1 MVGRL
6 EANSTGGLDC
16 SENRDL
22 GGGKAAHHRAI
33 ERAEVGVPLGHQ
45 IGRGKSAVPKRF
57 PEVNS
62 TGGLDGPESRD
73 VGRGKTASVPAM
85 ESARDWGSCF
95 AFVLFSPHLSAC
107 QPVSQIFASRRRR
120 SRNR

>member
-1 MVGRL
+1 MVGLL

-33 ERAEVGVPLGHQ
+33 ERTEVGVPLGHQ

-62 TGGLDGPESRD
+62 TGGLGGPESPIRLAEAGAFHVDRGATWEAEADERSDSQPASDECEAED
-73 VGRGKTASVPAM
+73 VCALAPQWI
-85 ESARDWGSCF
+85 E
-95 AFVLFSPHLSAC
+95 
-107 QPVSQIFASRRRR
+107 
-120 SRNR
+120 